1 MTYAT
6 IKVDLAK
13 ASEIKDFIHA
23 TEINDENHP
32 YDFFDGSY
40 ENVHVHAYK
49 NKKEIF
55 TITFTGEG
63 NRPAELASF
72 FAENVTVKEHANTLV
87 KKADKAFE
95 CWEDFG
101 PQIGS
106 DEVGKGDFFGPLI
119 VVACYVDKKDIEYLE
134 KLKINDSKKM
144 KDDYILEI
152 GPSIKRRIK
161 NYVVAVSA
169 NKLSVMN
176 ENNFNI
182 DKILSLCHNHAQRGL
197 IEKYGSKDEYNKSQ
211 SKISL
216 ENIKNLRIEGN
227 IFIYNNFKF
236 PNLEYYYL
244 NIENI
249 ENIIFEGNDDYDLI
263 NIFLMKNKFIL
274 KDLINIPNKLKNIKY
289 LNINIK
295 KYSFIYDKIKNYFE
309 FKLYDEY
316 LNCDLLIDE
325 KEISK

>member
-72 FAENVTVKEHANTLV
+72 FAENVTVKEHANTPV

-197 IEKYGSKDEYNKSQ
+197 IEKYDIPSFVITYIDQFLAEDNYKRYVADD
-211 SKISL
+211 L
-216 ENIKNLRIEGN
+216 
-227 IFIYNNFKF
+227 
-236 PNLEYYYL
+236 
-244 NIENI
+244 IENPLYFRTKGETYYPSVAAASVI
-249 ENIIFEGNDDYDLI
+249 ARYT
-263 NIFLMKNKFIL
+263 FLKEWQAMEDKF
-274 KDLINIPNKLKNIKY
+274 KTKIPKGAGAQVDTVFGRLKNQYGIDAVNPYIKRFFSNY
-289 LNINIK
+289 K
-295 KYSFIYDKIKNYFE
+295 KNV
-309 FKLYDEY
+309 
-316 LNCDLLIDE
+316 
-325 KEISK
+325 

>member
-119 VVACYVDKKDIEYLE
+119 VVACYVDKQDIEYLE

-144 KDDYILEI
+144 KDYYILEI

-197 IEKYGSKDEYNKSQ
+197 IEKYDIPSFVITYIDQFLAEDNYKRYVADD
-211 SKISL
+211 L
-216 ENIKNLRIEGN
+216 
-227 IFIYNNFKF
+227 
-236 PNLEYYYL
+236 
-244 NIENI
+244 IENPLYFRTKGETYYPSVAAASVI
-249 ENIIFEGNDDYDLI
+249 ARYT
-263 NIFLMKNKFIL
+263 FLKEWQAMEDKF
-274 KDLINIPNKLKNIKY
+274 KTKIPKGAGAQVDTVFGRLKNQYGIDAVNPYIKRFFSNY
-289 LNINIK
+289 K
-295 KYSFIYDKIKNYFE
+295 KNV
-309 FKLYDEY
+309 
-316 LNCDLLIDE
+316 
-325 KEISK
+325 

>member
-197 IEKYGSKDEYNKSQ
+197 IEKYDIPSFVITYIDQFLAEDNYKRYVADD
-211 SKISL
+211 L
-216 ENIKNLRIEGN
+216 
-227 IFIYNNFKF
+227 
-236 PNLEYYYL
+236 
-244 NIENI
+244 IENPLYFRTKGETYYPSVAAASVI
-249 ENIIFEGNDDYDLI
+249 ARYTFLKEWQAMEDKFKTKIPKGAGAQVDTIFGR
-263 NIFLMKNKFIL
+263 
-274 KDLINIPNKLKNIKY
+274 LKNQYGIDAVNPYIKRFFSNY
-289 LNINIK
+289 K
-295 KYSFIYDKIKNYFE
+295 KNV
-309 FKLYDEY
+309 
-316 LNCDLLIDE
+316 
-325 KEISK
+325 

>member
-197 IEKYGSKDEYNKSQ
+197 IEKYDITSFVITYIDQFLAEDNYKRYVADD
-211 SKISL
+211 L
-216 ENIKNLRIEGN
+216 
-227 IFIYNNFKF
+227 
-236 PNLEYYYL
+236 
-244 NIENI
+244 IENPLYFRTKGETYYPSVAAASVI
-249 ENIIFEGNDDYDLI
+249 ARYT
-263 NIFLMKNKFIL
+263 FLKEWQAMEDKF
-274 KDLINIPNKLKNIKY
+274 KTKIPNGAGAQVDTVFGRLKNQYGIDAVNPYIKRFFSNY
-289 LNINIK
+289 K
-295 KYSFIYDKIKNYFE
+295 KNV
-309 FKLYDEY
+309 
-316 LNCDLLIDE
+316 
-325 KEISK
+325 